1 MKSKL
6 ASAIPV
12 AVAALFIVLA
22 LAACG
27 GGGDS
32 GDANSSA
39 DEDQQEAALAYAR
52 CMREHGI
59 DFPDPVNGRFEFR
72 SNRTDETK
80 LQRAQEACRHLLED
94 AMPPMSEEQ
103 QAGEREAVL
112 AFARCM
118 RQHGVDFPDPQF
130 PQGGGVLM
138 RTPKGAEDDPKF
150 EQARKSCQPILDR
163 QTEESSGQAGTS

>member
-6 ASAIPV
+6 APAIPV

-39 DEDQQEAALAYAR
+39 DEDQQEAQLEYAR
-52 CMREHGI
+52 CMREHGV

-72 SNRTDETK
+72 SNRSNETK
-80 LQRAQEACRHLLED
+80 LQRAQEACRHILED
-94 AMPPMSEEQ
+94 AMPPVSEEQ
-103 QAGEREAVL
+103 QAAEREAVL

-118 RQHGVDFPDPQF
+118 REHGIDYPDPEF
-130 PQGGGVLM
+130 PQDGGVLM

-150 EQARKSCQPILDR
+150 ERARKACQPILDR
-163 QTEESSGQAGTS
+163 QTEESSGQVGTS